1 MADESMRI
9 EGLGPKRVGVTPPE
23 LRTSRAAASTTGA
36 SSFKD
41 VLAEA
46 VGEVQRLQDEADMTI
61 KQVVS
66 GEIKDVTD
74 AMIAVE
80 KADVAFQTMMAVR
93 NKIVSAYEEIMR
105 MQI

>member
-1 MADESMRI
+1 MRI
-9 EGLGPKRVGVTPPE
+9 EGIGPRGVEATPPE
-23 LRTSRAAASTTGA
+23 LRTSRTAGQGPGA
-36 SSFKD
+36 GSFKE

-74 AMIAVE
+74 AIVAVE
-80 KADVAFQTMMAVR
+80 KADMAFQSMMAVR